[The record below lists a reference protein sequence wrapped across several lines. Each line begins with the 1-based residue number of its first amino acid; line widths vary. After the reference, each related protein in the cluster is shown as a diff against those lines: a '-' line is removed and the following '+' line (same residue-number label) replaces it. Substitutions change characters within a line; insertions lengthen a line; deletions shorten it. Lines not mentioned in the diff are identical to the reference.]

1 MNQASLYQVQA
12 DALIS
17 QLKRDQEASVRKLEQ
32 EAREWN
38 RQRLRE
44 ARHQALLQFRKAV
57 AKERERFSH
66 EIAAAEAAIAAEART
81 RHQQHL
87 TAMVQAVI
95 DRLPEALEQRWQS
108 PLHRSEWIDSALRNA
123 ARRLG
128 DGSWLIR
135 MAPGPEQE
143 ELPESFDG
151 TGIRWQADPSL
162 KAGLV
167 IQKGGARLDASIPGL
182 LADTP
187 RVQSHVLTLLGE
199 VRGGGR
205 IHV

>member
-1 MNQASLYQVQA
+1 MSQASLYTVQA

-17 QLKRDQEASVRKLEQ
+17 LLKKGQEASVRKLEH
-32 EAREWN
+32 EARDWN

-44 ARHQALLQFRKAV
+44 ARHQALLQFRKA
-57 AKERERFSH
+57 AAMERDRFSH
-66 EIAAAEAAIAAEART
+66 EISATEAAIAAEART

-87 TAMVQAVI
+87 SAMVQAVI
-95 DRLPEALEQRWQS
+95 SRLPEALEQRWQS
-108 PLHRSEWIDSALRNA
+108 PLHRSEWIESALQNA

-128 DGSWLIR
+128 DGAWLIR
-135 MAPGPEQE
+135 FAAGPEQE
-143 ELPESFDG
+143 ELPESLDG
-151 TGIRWQADPSL
+151 ASIRWQPDPSL

-167 IQKGGARLDASIPGL
+167 IEKGGARLDASIPGL